1 MYLPNTDTMAG
12 LAKLAPRYIYRYVAL
27 EDYTDGKAMETNLC
41 LNCTTTWSRWG
52 RWVLAGILLF
62 FGFLVLLF
70 LLYVSPIPSL

>member
-41 LNCTTTWSRWG
+41 LQ
-52 RWVLAGILLF
+52 
-62 FGFLVLLF
+62 
-70 LLYVSPIPSL
+70 